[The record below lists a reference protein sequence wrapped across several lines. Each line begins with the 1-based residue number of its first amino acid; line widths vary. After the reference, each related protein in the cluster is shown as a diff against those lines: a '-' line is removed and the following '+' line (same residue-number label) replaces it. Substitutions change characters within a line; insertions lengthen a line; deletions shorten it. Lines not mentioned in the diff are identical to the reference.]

1 MTDPIVRFALH
12 GGAGVLDPNS
22 FPEARRIEVV
32 RTLRAIAT
40 RACDALRAGTGAIAV
55 VGQAVAELE
64 DAEFFNAG
72 YGAVLNADGEA
83 ELDAAIM
90 DGRDRSAGAAC
101 AVRAVRNPV
110 RLADAIRR
118 DGRHV
123 LLAAAGAERFA
134 RTHGVATCAPE
145 DLVLPIRRAQLAAA
159 QRENRISLDHDER
172 YDLVERKS
180 GTVGAVARD
189 RDGHLAAATS
199 TGGMTN
205 KLPGRVGDAPLIGG
219 GTFADDTTC
228 AVSATGHGE
237 MFIRAV
243 LAHDLHA
250 RIAYRGDALPVAAD
264 AALAAVAALGGEG
277 GLIAIDR
284 HGDTVLPFNSPGMY
298 RAWLDGDR
306 IRVGIYRDIEAD

>member
-1 MTDPIVRFALH
+1 MTDSIVRFALH

-22 FPEARRIEVV
+22 FPEARRIEVA

-40 RACDALRAGTGAIAV
+40 RACDALRSGASAVAV

-72 YGAVLNADGEA
+72 YGAVLNADGEV
-83 ELDAAIM
+83 EIDAAIM
-90 DGRDRSAGAAC
+90 DGRDRSAGAVC
-101 AVRAVRNPV
+101 AVRDVRNPV
-110 RLADAIRR
+110 RLADAIRV

-123 LLAAAGAERFA
+123 LLAAEGARHFA
-134 RTHGVATCAPE
+134 AEHGITLCAPG
-145 DLVLPIRRAQLAAA
+145 DLVLPIRRAQLEEARRE
-159 QRENRISLDHDER
+159 QRITLDHDER
-172 YDLVERKS
+172 YDLIERKS

-205 KLPGRVGDAPLIGG
+205 KHAGRVGDAPLIGA
-219 GTFADDTTC
+219 GTFADDATC

-237 MFIRAV
+237 AFIRAV

-250 RIAYRGDALPVAAD
+250 RIAYRGDTLPSAAN
-264 AALAAVAALGGEG
+264 AALAVVAALGGRG

-284 HGDTVLPFNSPGMY
+284 EGHTVLPFNSPGMY
-298 RAWLDGDR
+298 RAWLDGDA
-306 IRVGIYRDIEAD
+306 IRVGIYRDAEPA